1 MTVTLS
7 IKYPIKIHYFD
18 VDPMNVVWHGNYVR
32 FMEMAR
38 TALIA
43 QVGYDY
49 AAMDASGYV
58 WPIVDMRLKYVRP
71 IMLQQ
76 PVIIKATLIEYEN
89 RIVVDYKFID
99 QETGKLLT
107 KATTIQVAVKMG
119 STSMDMVCPPEFVN
133 RVKQY
138 LEIQACSE

>member
-1 MTVTLS
+1 MTVALS

-58 WPIVDMRLKYVRP
+58 WPIVDMRLKYIRP

-76 PVIIKATLIEYEN
+76 SVIIEATLVEYEN

-119 STSMDMVCPPEFVN
+119 NTSMDMVCPPDFVN

-138 LEIQACSE
+138 LETPVCSE

>member
-1 MTVTLS
+1 MSTFLS

-43 QVGYDY
+43 QMGYDY

-58 WPIVDMRLKYVRP
+58 WPIVDMRIKYVRP
-71 IMLQQ
+71 LLLQQ
-76 PVIIKATLIEYEN
+76 SVVIEATLVEYEN

-99 QETGKLLT
+99 QETDKLLT
-107 KATTIQVAVKMG
+107 KATTTQVAVKIG
-119 STSMDMVCPPEFVN
+119 STSMDMVCPADFVN
-133 RVKQY
+133 RVKQF
-138 LEIQACSE
+138 LENQPCVE